1 MSRVEF
7 SWKKLNLANKITL
20 LRIGA
25 IIPIL
30 LLLAFPNHFTCW
42 LAFLLFVAASMS
54 DFVDGYIA
62 RREGQVTNFGKF
74 LDPLADK
81 LLICSVLI
89 MMVGL
94 GWVSAI
100 ITIIIVVRELAVTGL
115 RAVAAD
121 NGVVIAADK
130 FGKWKTVLQLFAL
143 APLIIHYPF
152 WGINPE
158 PIGLILLYLALIL
171 TVFSGGNYFYRFYQ
185 DWLKLSNIPAEA
197 ELETLQTIFPQEE
210 YPAEQQYTQEQQA
223 TQEWQEYP
231 EQTNPFANEN
241 QDTEKDNPK
250 QP

>member
-1 MSRVEF
+1 MSRLEF

-42 LAFLLFVAASMS
+42 LAFLLFAAASMS

-94 GWVSAI
+94 GWVPAWV
-100 ITIIIVVRELAVTGL
+100 TIIIVVRELAVTGL

-130 FGKWKTVLQLFAL
+130 FGKWKTVLQLLAL
-143 APLIIHYPF
+143 APLIIHYSF
-152 WGINPE
+152 WGISPE
-158 PIGLILLYLALIL
+158 PIGLLILYLALIL
-171 TVFSGGNYFYRFYQ
+171 TVFSGGNYFYRFYK
-185 DWLKLSNIPAEA
+185 DWQELNIVTTDA
-197 ELETLQTIFPQEE
+197 ELETLGTVFSPD
-210 YPAEQQYTQEQQA
+210 PLDNAPLAA
-223 TQEWQEYP
+223 TQMQEAP
-231 EQTNPFANEN
+231 ET
-241 QDTEKDNPK
+241 QDIEEDKPQNT
-250 QP
+250 

>member
-1 MSRVEF
+1 MPRLEF

-30 LLLAFPNHFTCW
+30 FLLAFPNNFTCW
-42 LAFLLFVAASMS
+42 LAFLLFVVASMS
-54 DFVDGYIA
+54 DFLDGYIA

-94 GWVSAI
+94 GWVPAWV
-100 ITIIIVVRELAVTGL
+100 TIIIVVRELAVTGL

-130 FGKWKTVLQLFAL
+130 FGKAKTVLQLLAL
-143 APLIIHYPF
+143 IPLLIHYPF
-152 WGINPE
+152 WGLNPE
-158 PIGLILLYLALIL
+158 PLGQLLLYAALVL

-185 DWLKLSNIPAEA
+185 DWLKLNTTSDEP
-197 ELETLQTIFPQEE
+197 
-210 YPAEQQYTQEQQA
+210 
-223 TQEWQEYP
+223 
-231 EQTNPFANEN
+231 EN
-241 QDTEKDNPK
+241 QPHVFTADTEKTSANTWAKTDSVLGQPAEISHPDPENP
-250 QP
+250 QQ